1 MDGLIRVATL
11 LVVLPVSSS
20 VEARPLNLRGTTLDW
35 KAADAAQASVS
46 NLCFVETGRG
56 KAKQRTPYI
65 LDFGGEC
72 PATDSAAYHKKNL
85 RYNMSK

>member
-1 MDGLIRVATL
+1 MDGLIRLATL
-11 LVVLPVSSS
+11 LVALPVVLS
-20 VEARPLNLRGTTLDW
+20 VEAQPLRGTTLDW
-35 KAADAAQASVS
+35 KGAEAAQASVS

-56 KAKQRTPYI
+56 KAKRRTPYI

-72 PATDSAAYHKKNL
+72 PAEDSAAYHKTNL